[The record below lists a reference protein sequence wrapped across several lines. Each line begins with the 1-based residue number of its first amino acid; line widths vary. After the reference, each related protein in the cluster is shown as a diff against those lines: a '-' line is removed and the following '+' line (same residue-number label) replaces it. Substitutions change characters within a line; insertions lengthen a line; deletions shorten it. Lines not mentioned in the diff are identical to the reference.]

1 MPPGFY
7 RLVRR
12 WLLRYAK
19 SADGTAMLRRAERSA
34 LKVAVEAAAHS
45 PAYRALLAEHGI
57 APQAIGSG
65 ATTLSDLPVLT
76 KEGTFGR
83 FPLDEL
89 ARPFRTDEIA
99 DVLTSSGRGGNSF
112 GYKLTPKTQHNRS
125 WFDIDLGLQDMF
137 DIDSLPT
144 LVVNCLPMGVIF
156 QSRATAIANLSVRE
170 DMACSILRDIGPR
183 FKQTLLCTDP
193 LFIRQLLA
201 QGQVSGV
208 NWQALNTSVILGEEV
223 LVEAQRDFLAAEM
236 GISLDASAHR
246 IIGSTYG
253 MGELG
258 LNLLFETRET
268 IRMRRRQWQSANS
281 RANMSLQ
288 DSATPNLFCFNPL
301 RCYPEIVNPRPDGF
315 GELVFTLL
323 QSDAA
328 IPLPRYSSGDL
339 ARLVSPEEAQTWAA
353 EAGTSAPWLPM
364 LALHGRIKD
373 RPSKRP
379 AVERIKE
386 WLYTNHGVAHQLTG
400 AFRMQASTEGKTRI
414 TAQASPEAETPRE
427 ILATQLL
434 ELLDEPSR
442 LAIDLN
448 VTSADSFPW
457 RPLLDFERKFSYVG

>member
-19 SADGTAMLRRAERSA
+19 STDSAAMLHRAAKSA
-34 LKVAVEAAAHS
+34 LKVAAEAATHS
-45 PAYRALLAEHGI
+45 LAYRTLLTEHGI
-57 APQAIGSG
+57 SPETIARG
-65 ATTLSDLPVLT
+65 ATLSDLPVLT
-76 KEGTFGR
+76 KDGTFGR
-83 FPLDEL
+83 FSLDEL
-89 ARPFRTDEIA
+89 ARPLRADEIA

-112 GYKLTPKTQHNRS
+112 GYKLTPRTQHNRA

-137 DIDSLPT
+137 DVDSLPT

-170 DMACSILRDIGPR
+170 DMACSILRDVGPR

-201 QGQVSGV
+201 QGQISGV
-208 NWQALNTSVILGEEV
+208 DWQALNTSVILGEEV

-236 GISLDASAHR
+236 GIALDASTHR
-246 IIGSTYG
+246 VIGSTYG

-268 IRMRRRQWQSANS
+268 IRMRRRQWHFANN
-281 RANMSLQ
+281 RAGMSLQ

-301 RCYPEIVNPRPDGF
+301 RCHPEIVNPRPDGF

-323 QSDAA
+323 QPDAA

-339 ARLVSPEEAQTWAA
+339 ARLIPPEEARTWAA

-373 RPSKRP
+373 RPGGQPS
-379 AVERIKE
+379 VERVKE
-386 WLYTNHGVAHQLTG
+386 WLYTNHGIARQLTG
-400 AFRMQASTEGKTRI
+400 AFRMQASTEGKTSI
-414 TAQASPEAETPRE
+414 TAQAASKVETPRE
-427 ILATQLL
+427 ILAAQLL

-442 LAIDLN
+442 IAVDLS
-448 VTSADSFPW
+448 VESADSFPW
-457 RPLLDFERKFSYVG
+457 RPLLDFERKFSYAG

>member
-1 MPPGFY
+1 MPHGFY
-7 RLVRR
+7 RLLRH

-19 SADGTAMLRRAERSA
+19 SADGAKMLRRAASSA
-34 LKVAVEAAAHS
+34 LKVAAEAATHS
-45 PAYRALLAEHGI
+45 AAYRTLLTEHGI
-57 APQAIGSG
+57 AAEAIGRG
-65 ATTLSDLPVLT
+65 AALSDLPVLT
-76 KEGTFGR
+76 KENTFGR
-83 FPLDEL
+83 FSLDEL
-89 ARPFRTDEIA
+89 TRPLRVDEIA

-112 GYKLTPKTQHNRS
+112 GYKLTSRTQHNRS

-137 DIDSLPT
+137 DIDFLPT

-170 DMACSILRDIGPR
+170 DMACSILRDVGPR

-193 LFIRQLLA
+193 LFIRRLLA
-201 QGQVSGV
+201 QGQACGV

-236 GISLDASAHR
+236 GIALDTGAHR

-268 IRMRRRQWQSANS
+268 IRMRRHQWKLANG
-281 RANMSLQ
+281 RATMSLQ
-288 DSATPNLFCFNPL
+288 DNAAPNLFCFNPL
-301 RCYPEIVNPRPDGF
+301 RCHPEIVNPRPDGF

-323 QSDAA
+323 QPGAA

-339 ARLVSPEEAQTWAA
+339 ARLVSPEEAQAWAT
-353 EAGTSAPWLPM
+353 EAGTSVPWLPM
-364 LALHGRIKD
+364 VALHGRIKD
-373 RPSKRP
+373 RHGKQPS
-379 AVERIKE
+379 VERAKE
-386 WLYTNHGVAHQLTG
+386 WLYTNHDIARQLSG
-400 AFRMQASTEGKTRI
+400 AFRMQASTEGKIII
-414 TAQASPEAETPRE
+414 TVQASPEAQTPHE
-427 ILATQLL
+427 ILSAQLL

-442 LAIDLN
+442 LSIDLS
-448 VTSADSFPW
+448 VKSADDFPW

>member
-7 RLVRR
+7 RLMRR

-19 SADGTAMLRRAERSA
+19 SADGAAMLRRAARSA
-34 LKVAVEAAAHS
+34 LKVAATAAAHS
-45 PAYRALLAEHGI
+45 PAYRTLLAERGI
-57 APQAIGSG
+57 APGAIGRG
-65 ATTLSDLPVLT
+65 AGLADLPVLT
-76 KEGTFGR
+76 KESTFGR
-83 FPLDEL
+83 FSLDEL
-89 ARPFRTDEIA
+89 ARPLRTGEIA

-112 GYKLTPKTQHNRS
+112 GYKLTTKTQHNRS

-137 DIDSLPT
+137 DIDSMPT

-156 QSRATAIANLSVRE
+156 QSRATTIANLSVRE

-183 FKQTLLCTDP
+183 FKQSLVCTDP

-201 QGQVSGV
+201 QGQISGV
-208 NWQALNTSVILGEEV
+208 NWQTLNTSVILGEEV

-236 GISLDASAHR
+236 GIALDADTHR
-246 IIGSTYG
+246 VIGSTYG

-268 IRMRRRQWQSANS
+268 IRMRRRQWRSANG
-281 RANMSLQ
+281 RANMSLH

-323 QSDAA
+323 QPDAA

-339 ARLVSPEEAQTWAA
+339 ARLIPPEEARTWAA
-353 EAGTSAPWLPM
+353 DAGTSAPWLPM

-373 RPSKRP
+373 RAGGQPS
-379 AVERIKE
+379 VERVKE
-386 WLYTNHGVAHQLTG
+386 WLYTHHGIARQLTG
-400 AFRMQASTEGKTRI
+400 AFRMQASTGGKTSI
-414 TAQASPEAETPRE
+414 TVQAASVVETPRD
-427 ILATQLL
+427 ILAAQLL
-434 ELLDEPSR
+434 KLLDEPSR
-442 LAIDLN
+442 LAVDLS
-448 VTSADSFPW
+448 VESADSFRW
-457 RPLLDFERKFSYVG
+457 RPLLDFERKFSYAG